1 MRKFFT
7 LFTVLA
13 ALFCLTSCNL
23 DKEATFTFFYRIEG
37 VVADEEAQEAL
48 VGYFEGSFLKESMSH
63 MYTCKSSEAMEK
75 ALNQMAVDIQ
85 QADDE
90 LIYSYLNAE
99 GDYVDLIG
107 WLSGDKVSTWVGTRT
122 WSYDQKDSDLIE

>member
-23 DKEATFTFFYRIEG
+23 DKEATFTFFYRLEG
-37 VVADEEAQEAL
+37 VVADEDAQEAL
-48 VGYFEGSFLKESMSH
+48 VDYFEGSFLTDAMVH
-63 MYTCKSSEAMEK
+63 MYTCKSSEAMER

-107 WLSGDKVSTWVGTRT
+107 WISGDKVSNWVGTRT
-122 WSYDQKDSDLIE
+122 WSYDQKDSGLIE